1 MWLFEASCFPWEA
14 DRLSHTCTEAH
25 CYLSPWRCQ
34 NAGCCCSIIL
44 SRVVLVESAHKA
56 AASPAPNHPADV
68 PPHPPHPARVD
79 ASCLSISTSTRSWL
93 WLGVS
98 REGSRMQITFNF
110 IGMNSRHSQERAAE
124 LCDAA
129 AAWRGRL
136 LLCNWSRT
144 HDSVIHCYQPH
155 VRSRGNARGYFLLA
169 QLTWICRND
178 GCDSSNVGSDRG
190 ILLPFKS
197 LHW

>member
-1 MWLFEASCFPWEA
+1 MFSMRSWQIKSYVHWSALLFVSMEMSKRWVLLQHYPFSCCVCGECTQGCS
-14 DRLSHTCTEAH
+14 LSSAKP
-25 CYLSPWRCQ
+25 SSWR
-34 NAGCCCSIIL
+34 
-44 SRVVLVESAHKA
+44 
-56 AASPAPNHPADV
+56 P
-68 PPHPPHPARVD
+68 PPHPTRVD

-98 REGSRMQITFNF
+98 REGSRIQITFNF
-110 IGMNSRHSQERAAE
+110 IGMNSWHSQERAAE
-124 LCDAA
+124 LCDA

-169 QLTWICRND
+169 QLTWIRRND
-178 GCDSSNVGSDRG
+178 GCNSSNVGSNRG
-190 ILLPFKS
+190 ILLPFKY